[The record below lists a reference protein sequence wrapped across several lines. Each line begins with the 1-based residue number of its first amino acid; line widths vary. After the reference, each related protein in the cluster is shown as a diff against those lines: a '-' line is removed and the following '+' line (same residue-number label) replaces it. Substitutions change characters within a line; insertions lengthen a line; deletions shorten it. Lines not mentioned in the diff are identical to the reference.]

1 MVNVKHKWNTVQNNT
16 FLLLNYP
23 GLSFTTANEIVGEL
37 KFRAFYDKVKC
48 LILINPAL
56 ISNDHYLIEDTYS
69 INIKLPDDP
78 EKFLPLVYE
87 TGNRIVESGKK
98 YNITDFRDLH
108 IYKDGSS
115 VCLCPQP
122 QFIERILNGKSKS
135 LPLLIDELIIPFF
148 YQQSYFERYGDW
160 PIKNFSHGYPAIF
173 EYYLRKKNNDENNNQ
188 LQLRL
193 CIASLKTLA
202 QTEPNK
208 YLVTLVESRKAIKST
223 SKCFC
228 GSGRK
233 YKKCHRRTF
242 SKEAKAGFITFLSDI
257 RKS

>member
-1 MVNVKHKWNTVQNNT
+1 MVDVKHKWNTVQNNT
-16 FLLLNYP
+16 FLLSNYP
-23 GLSFTTANEIVGEL
+23 GLTFISPNEIEGKLEF
-37 KFRAFYDKVKC
+37 KAYYDKDQE
-48 LILINPAL
+48 LILINPVSYSDNHFF
-56 ISNDHYLIEDTYS
+56 IKDGYS
-69 INIKLPDDP
+69 IKIKLPDDP
-78 EKFLPLVYE
+78 EKFLPFVYE

-98 YNITDFRDLH
+98 YKITDFRDLH

-135 LPLLIDELIIPFF
+135 FPLLIDELVVPFF
-148 YQQSYFERYGDW
+148 YQQSYFEHYGDW

-173 EYYLRKKNNDENNNQ
+173 EYYLRKKNNDENNNK

-193 CIASLKTLA
+193 CVASFKMLA

-208 YLVTLVESRKAIKST
+208 YLETLVETRKVIKSI

-228 GSGRK
+228 GSGKK

-242 SKEAKAGFITFLSDI
+242 SKEAKAGFNTFLSDL